1 MVCKKCGAPLLED
14 DQFCPECGAKV
25 IRKKKCPECGETL
38 REGTRF
44 CPSCGAAVGE
54 GRPVKRA
61 ESEETTRNRADSEE
75 APRRRADAEEA
86 PRRRDWEEEDWDDE
100 DDDEESVDILS
111 IMTVAVGCIL
121 LVIVA
126 VLGFNLFQRYVPK
139 DYDRAAE
146 EQEIDEE
153 EADGE
158 EQEEGQK
165 LEEPPEDSE
174 EEPVITTA
182 KKGDTYEYTEVV
194 EGGHW
199 YKVILPDGFDY
210 EYGYISAKYVEEQ

>member
-1 MVCKKCGAPLLED
+1 M
-14 DQFCPECGAKV
+14 
-25 IRKKKCPECGETL
+25 
-38 REGTRF
+38 
-44 CPSCGAAVGE
+44 
-54 GRPVKRA
+54 
-61 ESEETTRNRADSEE
+61 
-75 APRRRADAEEA
+75 
-86 PRRRDWEEEDWDDE
+86 
-100 DDDEESVDILS
+100 DILS

-174 EEPVITTA
+174 EEPVIETAAAGAIVIIDDVRIRDNPSTEGTTVITTA